1 MAKNEKVRI
10 KAEQLTEDLE
20 AYDNLL
26 DLKDYN
32 PRLDA
37 YTTVKVTA
45 VKNKMDLALRNLNQT
60 EKRLKEYRQKH
71 IAAEWEFHNMM
82 LGCKEQVIGQ
92 YGSDSNEIQS
102 LGLKKKSDYSAHK
115 RKSSTDKSKT
125 A

>member
-1 MAKNEKVRI
+1 MAKNEKVRV
-10 KAEQLTEDLE
+10 KTEHLAEDLD

-26 DLKDYN
+26 DLKDYS
-32 PRLDA
+32 PRLEEYA
-37 YTTVKVTA
+37 AVMVTA

-102 LGLKKKSDYSAHK
+102 LGLKKKSDYSARK
-115 RKSSTDKSKT
+115 RKSSADKLKK

>member
-37 YTTVKVTA
+37 YATVKVTA